1 MSQPIIILEIQ
12 GGNLDAVYSNADIR
26 FILIDRDNA
35 GTGQP
40 TVTGPF
46 SPTLVKADLA
56 KVCHDDPGVMAA
68 LHDRPANTP
77 YF

>member
-1 MSQPIIILEIQ
+1 MSQPTIIIEIQ
-12 GGNLDAVYSNADIR
+12 NGKLDSVYSNADVR

-35 GTGQP
+35 TGQP

-46 SPTLVKADLA
+46 SPTLVMTDLKKA
-56 KVCHDDPGVMAA
+56 CPDDPGVMAA
-68 LHDRPANTP
+68 LLAPPADTP

>member
-1 MSQPIIILEIQ
+1 MSQSTIIIEIQ
-12 GGNLDAVYSNADIR
+12 NGKLDSVYSNADIR
-26 FILIDRDNA
+26 FVLIDRDNA

-46 SPTLVKADLA
+46 SPTLVKADLSKA
-56 KVCHDDPGVMAA
+56 CPDDPGVMAA
-68 LHDRPANTP
+68 LLARPADTP

>member
-1 MSQPIIILEIQ
+1 MSQPTIIIEIQ
-12 GGNLDAVYSNADIR
+12 SGKLDAVYSNADIR
-26 FILIDRDNA
+26 FVLIDRDNA

-46 SPTLVKADLA
+46 IPTLVTTDLNKA
-56 KVCHDDPGVMAA
+56 CPDDPGVMAA
-68 LHDRPANTP
+68 LLARPADTP